1 MNTALYFREM
11 KPHIIIQLHPS
22 GSNPRLRYWEDI
34 IENKQ
39 GVSKNFLPPI
49 DSLLREKYNL
59 DFLPTQNY
67 RSDKAVWNS
76 EEIQTGLNRIYR
88 LVLLS
93 NNPEIPKSLIDEIRL
108 IPQVSF
114 VQPGKIIT
122 SSIPDQ
128 KFSKDQSLSQ
138 KYLDNSIYLEDAHR
152 ITKGVP
158 EIKIAVLDTG
168 IETSHF
174 EFQNNSRDDR
184 RNNSKFEGDKDFVDI
199 LDGADKFIGDFLKM
213 DNVPDDHVGHGT
225 HVAGIIGSLGK
236 KMPLGVAPKCT
247 IIPIKVLGALK
258 SGNSVVGAGLVDN
271 INSGIHYAVNA
282 GADVIN
288 MSLGIKHTGG
298 GLPHEGVIR
307 YALKKNVTVVAASGN
322 DGKKDKY
329 YPGALEG
336 VIAVGA
342 SDNLGYVAPFSTYGG
357 HVSVTAP
364 GVNIYSTSLSNGY
377 AMASGTSQAAPI
389 VSGVIALLKSRALE
403 KGKRVDNALITNII
417 HQTTDKFTSQYR
429 DQKSGFGRINVL
441 DALKMLEYNL

>member
-1 MNTALYFREM
+1 
-11 KPHIIIQLHPS
+11 
-22 GSNPRLRYWEDI
+22 
-34 IENKQ
+34 
-39 GVSKNFLPPI
+39 
-49 DSLLREKYNL
+49 
-59 DFLPTQNY
+59 
-67 RSDKAVWNS
+67 
-76 EEIQTGLNRIYR
+76 
-88 LVLLS
+88 
-93 NNPEIPKSLIDEIRL
+93 
-108 IPQVSF
+108 
-114 VQPGKIIT
+114 
-122 SSIPDQ
+122 
-128 KFSKDQSLSQ
+128 
-138 KYLDNSIYLEDAHR
+138 
-152 ITKGVP
+152 
-158 EIKIAVLDTG
+158 
-168 IETSHF
+168 
-174 EFQNNSRDDR
+174 
-184 RNNSKFEGDKDFVDI
+184 
-199 LDGADKFIGDFLKM
+199 M

-258 SGNSVVGAGLVDN
+258 SGNSVVGAGL
-271 INSGIHYAVNA
+271 
-282 GADVIN
+282 ADVIN